1 MKLFG
6 LIGKNID
13 YSFSRTYFSKKFE
26 QEKLNCVY
34 KNFDLQSIDKF
45 LSIFE
50 TNTISGLNVTIP
62 YKEVIIPFLDELDEE
77 AKAIGAVNTV
87 KIENDKLIGYNTD
100 HHGFSKSIQPH
111 LNKTHK
117 RALIL
122 GTGGASKAIAYAL
135 ECLGIEFRFVSRKN
149 HNKEIYKY
157 EDLHTQDIKEHT
169 IIINSTPLGTYP
181 NTEDCPNIPYGELSE
196 NHLVYDLIYNPM
208 ETKFLKYGK
217 KAGAKTINGLEMLH
231 LQAEKSWEIWHL

>member
-1 MKLFG
+1 
-6 LIGKNID
+6 
-13 YSFSRTYFSKKFE
+13 
-26 QEKLNCVY
+26 V
-34 KNFDLQSIDKF
+34 
-45 LSIFE
+45 
-50 TNTISGLNVTIP
+50 
-62 YKEVIIPFLDELDEE
+62 
-77 AKAIGAVNTV
+77 
-87 KIENDKLIGYNTD
+87 
-100 HHGFSKSIQPH
+100 FSKSIQPH

-135 ECLGIEFRFVSRKN
+135 ECLGIEVRFVSRKN